1 MSGVCAGQKFPSKSL
16 EVSVQATLHFPEYP
30 PPAPPEVNEDP
41 FCVGLNSYA
50 DVSLTPHKHSISIC
64 MLLVSC
70 IGPSLV
76 SFLASFPDHLQRK
89 RVLNYSIHDL
99 QVFFKI
105 PDFTASGC
113 NVDGRSITLFPN
125 AKYRLSVG
133 KRSSNEC
140 QVVFLAQ
147 VYTFNDNFDLFS
159 SKRAMLGAIQN
170 LELTWRRYCCIFSI
184 KDYILTIA

>member
-1 MSGVCAGQKFPSKSL
+1 MHSCQVLYPLYKIGRLTHKLLQKLFQVNKYVWYVCAGQKFPSKSL

-64 MLLVSC
+64 ILPVSY

-89 RVLNYSIHDL
+89 GSW
-99 QVFFKI
+99 
-105 PDFTASGC
+105 T
-113 NVDGRSITLFPN
+113 TLFMICR
-125 AKYRLSVG
+125 YSS
-133 KRSSNEC
+133 RSLTSQ
-140 QVVFLAQ
+140 QVA
-147 VYTFNDNFDLFS
+147 
-159 SKRAMLGAIQN
+159 AMLMADLSHCFPMQN
-170 LELTWRRYCCIFSI
+170 TG
-184 KDYILTIA
+184 